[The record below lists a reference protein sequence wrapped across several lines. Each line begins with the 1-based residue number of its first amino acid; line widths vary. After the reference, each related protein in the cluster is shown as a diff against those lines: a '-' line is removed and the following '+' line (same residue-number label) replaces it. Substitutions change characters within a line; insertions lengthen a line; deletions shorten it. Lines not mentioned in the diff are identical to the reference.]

1 MASLPRPKGST
12 DRLAAVLVLVL
23 LLTIAAVLGS
33 QYMSTQASRRQTALL
48 SLADRINQ
56 RVTLAHLWFEEALGG
71 DGFVDLTKNV
81 YSPVDD
87 AMALLQAAL
96 HGGPD
101 GRGSELEPTHNPALR
116 DELVLLR
123 ERLGQW
129 RAMTEERW
137 AQRADGGAI
146 GSPMDQR
153 YDALFEQIIA
163 SCEHI
168 SQYTAAELG
177 SLRQQVFW
185 LNWLVLLFIT
195 GALASV
201 AGVVVRH
208 QRSMAERNQELEQRV
223 EDRTQEL
230 RQALRAAE
238 AGSRAKSEFLANMS
252 HEIRTPMNAIIG
264 MTGLL
269 LDTPMSDEQREFCST
284 IRTSSNTLLTLIND
298 ILDYSKIEA
307 GKLDIEHIPFEVR
320 ECVEEAL
327 MLLEPS
333 AAAKGLELA
342 CSFEPGVP
350 VAVAGDPA
358 RIRQVLLNLVG
369 NAVKF
374 TPVGEVIITVSA
386 GPPGPQAEREL
397 SFTVRDTGI
406 GIPPDR
412 RDRLFQ
418 SFSQVDSS
426 TTRRYG
432 GTGLGLAICR
442 QLVELMGGQISV
454 ESQPGTGSTFR
465 FTVRV
470 RDVRPAPERGVS
482 GAWMTGRRVLI
493 VDDNA
498 TNRRILEV
506 QLGEWGATTQ
516 SHASAEEALRHCGPS
531 SRFDV
536 ALLDFHMPDLN
547 GLELARRLRE
557 RFALLPLVLLTSSS
571 SRAEVAGVDLAAI
584 LIKPIRASRLR
595 QMLVHVL
602 AGDGRP
608 VTAERISGDNSEI
621 ASRLPLR
628 ILLVEDNAVNQRVA
642 TAMLERLGYRADLA
656 ANGLEALALLEK
668 ASYDVVLMDV
678 QMPELDGLQA
688 TRRIRTRWPG
698 GLGPHII
705 AMTANTLRSD
715 QQACRDAGM
724 NDYLA
729 KPIRIE
735 DFRAALLR
743 ARPREVHAEPSKP
756 AAVPQPLV
764 LDPEFVGQC
773 QALDVWD
780 ELCVLYRDRSAELI
794 GKLRGELGAGRHGE
808 LAPHAHS
815 FKGMASSIGA
825 QALAL
830 ACGTLEEAALA
841 GEGTRLEPLVVAV
854 EEAHRQVLELLDRPP
869 AGGMKA

>member
-1 MASLPRPKGST
+1 MASTPRPRGST
-12 DRLAAVLVLVL
+12 EHLTAVLAVVL

-71 DGFVDLTKNV
+71 DGFVDLPRNV
-81 YSPVDD
+81 YSPIDD
-87 AMALLQAAL
+87 AAAL
-96 HGGPD
+96 VEAALRGGVD
-101 GRGSELEPTHNPALR
+101 SRGSPIDATQDPALR
-116 DELVLLR
+116 EELVVLR

-129 RAMTEERW
+129 RAMTGERW
-137 AQRADGGAI
+137 ARREDAGAI

-153 YDALFEQIIA
+153 YDALFEQLTA
-163 SCEHI
+163 SCERI
-168 SQYTAAELG
+168 SQHTAAELG
-177 SLRQQVFW
+177 TLRKQVLW
-185 LNWLVLLFIT
+185 LNWLVILFIT
-195 GALASV
+195 GALVSV

-208 QRSMAERNQELEQRV
+208 QRSITGRNQELEQRV
-223 EDRTQEL
+223 AERTQEL
-230 RQALRAAE
+230 RGALQAAE

-284 IRTSSNTLLTLIND
+284 IRTSSDSLLALIND

-327 MLLEPS
+327 MLVEP
-333 AAAKGLELA
+333 AASKKGLELA
-342 CSFEPGVP
+342 CLFEPGVP
-350 VAVAGDPA
+350 EAVAGDPG

-374 TPVGEVIITVSA
+374 TPSGEVVLTISA
-386 GPPGPQAEREL
+386 GPAQAQGQREL
-397 SFTVRDTGI
+397 RFTVRDTGI
-406 GIPPDR
+406 GIPPER

-442 QLVELMGGQISV
+442 QLVELMEGTISV
-454 ESQPGTGSTFR
+454 ESQAGVGSTFR
-465 FTVRV
+465 FTVQVHEVRRV
-470 RDVRPAPERGVS
+470 ATHEAS
-482 GAWMTGRRVLI
+482 GAFMTGRHVLV

-506 QLGEWGATTQ
+506 QLAAWGATTE
-516 SHASAEEALRHCGPS
+516 SYASAQEALGQCGASRH
-531 SRFDV
+531 FDV

-557 RFALLPLVLLTSSS
+557 RFASLPLVLLTSSA
-571 SRAEVAGVDLAAI
+571 SRAEVTQVQLAAI
-584 LIKPIRASRLR
+584 LIKPIRDSRLR
-595 QMLVHVL
+595 QVLTQLL
-602 AGDGRP
+602 AGEARP
-608 VTAERISGDNSEI
+608 AAAEHAPGANSEL

-642 TAMLERLGYRADLA
+642 VAMLARLGYRADLA
-656 ANGLEALALLEK
+656 ANGLEALELLEK

-688 TRRIRTRWPG
+688 TRRIRARWPG
-698 GLGPHII
+698 SAGPYII

-715 QQACRDAGM
+715 QQECQDAGM

-729 KPIRIE
+729 KPIRVA

-743 ARPREVHAEPSKP
+743 V
-756 AAVPQPLV
+756 
-764 LDPEFVGQC
+764 
-773 QALDVWD
+773 
-780 ELCVLYRDRSAELI
+780 
-794 GKLRGELGAGRHGE
+794 
-808 LAPHAHS
+808 
-815 FKGMASSIGA
+815 
-825 QALAL
+825 
-830 ACGTLEEAALA
+830 
-841 GEGTRLEPLVVAV
+841 
-854 EEAHRQVLELLDRPP
+854 RPP
-869 AGGMKA
+869 A